1 MVDGPGAHGRHEIAT
16 IGGRSGDCT
25 RISVEVIDGERI
37 ITAHRDDG
45 ADPLELTP
53 TAAAEVI
60 RALATAITCALG
72 KS

>member
-1 MVDGPGAHGRHEIAT
+1 MADERGAHGRHEIAT
-16 IGGRSGDCT
+16 IAGRSGGFT
-25 RISVEVIDGERI
+25 RIDVEAVDGELI
-37 ITAHRDDG
+37 ITATRDDG

-53 TAAAEVI
+53 TAATELI